1 MYNACLIK
9 CVTTCL
15 YWGKLAHVSTNPEV
29 NVPTN
34 TAHTGTHICDYMM
47 LPSFHHSSHT
57 LKFYIKM

>member
-34 TAHTGTHICDYMM
+34 TAHIGTHICDYMM

-57 LKFYIKM
+57 